1 MVKKR
6 RFPFNLQFFAEGDGF
21 GSQDSAGDG
30 DENQQEGGENPGGR
44 DGSDDSGQK
53 TFTQEEVTRMMTRE
67 KNQGKKSVLKSLGF
81 KSEDE
86 AKNAVKMLNTLLDLQ
101 KTPEDKANDSARKA
115 NDEKEEAEARASR
128 AENKLSCLMA
138 GVGND
143 SIDDVLAI
151 ALLKVSEDKDL
162 DKVLAEMKKEKK
174 YASFFGKNEDG
185 SDSGTGSRPGHSS
198 KDQGNKAGQFG
209 RDLVE
214 KRPASN
220 AKRSSYFKED

>member
-6 RFPFNLQFFAEGDGF
+6 KLPFNLQFFAEGDGQD
-21 GSQDSAGDG
+21 SQDSSAKD
-30 DENQQEGGENPGGR
+30 DKDQQDKGQDPDSG

-53 TFTQEEVTRMMTRE
+53 TFTQEEVNRMMTRE
-67 KNQGKKSVLKSLGF
+67 KKQGKNSVLKSLGF

-101 KTPEDKANDSARKA
+101 KSPEDKANDNAKKA
-115 NDEKEEAEARASR
+115 KDEKEEAEARANR

-143 SIDDVLAI
+143 SVDDVLAI

-185 SDSGTGSRPGHSS
+185 SDSGTGSKPGHSS
-198 KDQGNKAGQFG
+198 KDRESKSGQFG

-214 KRPASN
+214 KRPASD